1 MYSRGRCRFSF
12 FLAALP
18 YPLLRR
24 RLTHSIIKQGWELG
38 VFSTYVHVWKTLPRD
53 RLDPGSLEYSP
64 QITGDCYKI
73 WLRQSFCLSVSHNH
87 SAARTVEG

>member
-1 MYSRGRCRFSF
+1 
-12 FLAALP
+12 
-18 YPLLRR
+18 
-24 RLTHSIIKQGWELG
+24 
-38 VFSTYVHVWKTLPRD
+38 VHVWKTLPRD